1 MATAFRDTDT
11 LCETL
16 EAESFDRPPA
26 LVANAHVTGLGV
38 ARALQKADVP
48 VIALDKSPDGVAV
61 PSNAVDFAGRVTDPL
76 EDTAGFETDVE
87 GIVDAIGREV
97 VAFACMDEWVHAFA
111 ETEPDGV
118 RLPFAGG
125 DRITQVLD
133 KESLYATAEE
143 LGVPYPETY
152 RLSETTPEDAADVLG
167 FPLVIKPARKRE
179 FEEAIG
185 TNVVE
190 VHDRDALNEIVD
202 AAADANVRIMA
213 QERVDVARGRDH
225 TVGSYVSPNGGTDDA
240 LAFVGNPVVR
250 YPLSFGTSTLVERTT
265 LPTIKEHALAI
276 LDACDYHG
284 ISEAEFVYDR
294 NRETYVLLDINTR
307 PWKWIGLPVESGVNL
322 PLAAYAAVTDETYEH
337 GPDRDMRWV
346 YLRDYLSLLATE
358 DGFSDRFSRE
368 TWTAL
373 FSGAFETQGKLTTG
387 VYRPSDPGPAAKL
400 IETEFSDREYY
411 CAC

>member
-1 MATAFRDTDT
+1 MASTFLDTDS
-11 LCETL
+11 LI
-16 EAESFDRPPA
+16 EAIESKSFERPPA

-38 ARALQKADVP
+38 ARALSKADVP
-48 VIALDKSPDGVAV
+48 VIAIDRSSDGVAP
-61 PSNAVDFAGRVTDPL
+61 PSHAVDYAGRVTYPL
-76 EDTAGFETDVE
+76 DEAAGFEADVE
-87 GIVDAIGREV
+87 AIVDAVGRDV

-111 ETEPDGV
+111 ESDADGI
-118 RLPFAGG
+118 RLPFSP
-125 DRITQVLD
+125 DRIDRVLD
-133 KESLYATAEE
+133 KESLYATAEG

-152 RLSETTPEDAADVLG
+152 RLSETSPEEAVDALG
-167 FPLVIKPARKRE
+167 FPLVVKPARKRE

-190 VHDRDALNEIVD
+190 VRDEAEFEEIV
-202 AAADANVRIMA
+202 AAAEEANVRVMA
-213 QERVDVARGRDH
+213 QERVDVERGRDH
-225 TVGSYVSPNGGTDDA
+225 TVGSYVPPKGGIDDA

-250 YPLSFGTSTLVERTT
+250 YPLSFGTSTLVERAT
-265 LPTIKEHALAI
+265 LPTIREHALTV
-276 LDACDYHG
+276 LDESGYHG

-294 NRETYVLLDINTR
+294 NRETYVLLDVNTR

-322 PLAAYAAVTDETYEH
+322 PLAAYASVTEETYEP

-358 DGFSDRFSRE
+358 DGFRDRFGERTWE
-368 TWTAL
+368 TL
-373 FSGAFETQGKLTTG
+373 FSGEFETLDELTTG

-400 IETEFSDREYY
+400 LETEFSGREYY